1 MMTPDYEL
9 IDNPLRHCYE
19 FHIDGY
25 TPKVQYIRSRYGD
38 IYLTHTEVPFPLRRQ
53 GIGSQLV
60 DKVLRSVSQ
69 QDARVVPVCPFV
81 AAYIHKHPQWNHLVL
96 RETQLT

>member
-1 MMTPDYEL
+1 MAPDYEL

-25 TPKVQYIRSRYGD
+25 TPKIQYIKSRYGD
-38 IYLTHTEVPFPLRRQ
+38 IYLTHTEVPFPLRGQ

-60 DKVLRSVSQ
+60 GKVLSVISQ
-69 QDARVVPVCPFV
+69 KDARVVPVCPFV
-81 AAYIHKHPQWNHLVL
+81 TEYIRKHPQWEHVVM
-96 RETQLT
+96 RDTQLV